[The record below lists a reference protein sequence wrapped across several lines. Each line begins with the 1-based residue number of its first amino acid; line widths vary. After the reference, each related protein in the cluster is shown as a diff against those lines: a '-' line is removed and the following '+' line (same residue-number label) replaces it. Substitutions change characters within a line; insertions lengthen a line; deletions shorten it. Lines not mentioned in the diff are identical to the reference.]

1 MTREL
6 YDALPFQARLLFV
19 LILVVQEL
27 AGTKVLALLVQKYK
41 Y

>member
-1 MTREL
+1 VTREL

-27 AGTKVLALLVQKYK
+27 AGTKILALLVQKYK